1 MDHLTTLEERIG
13 HYFPELL
20 VDDYDWIRDP
30 FTKVPFSAGQFTLR
44 EEEELTDITE
54 YTYAFLFSFSKT
66 WLFCLDI
73 LEFDILASVI
83 SLRILVYS
91 EMID

>member
-44 EEEELTDITE
+44 EEEELTDILHDRTLKLEHKNVSLDSFWIAIDNE
-54 YTYAFLFSFSKT
+54 YPNIVKRL
-66 WLFCLDI
+66 
-73 LEFDILASVI
+73 
-83 SLRILVYS
+83 
-91 EMID
+91 